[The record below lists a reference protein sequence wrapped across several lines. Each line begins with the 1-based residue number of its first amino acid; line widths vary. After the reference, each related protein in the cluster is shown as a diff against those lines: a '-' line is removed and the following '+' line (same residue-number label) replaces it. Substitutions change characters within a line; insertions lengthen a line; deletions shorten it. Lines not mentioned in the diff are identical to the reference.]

1 MRTTTV
7 TIYCI
12 VNPLGV
18 VCHAFS
24 NELAAKKD
32 MFDTF
37 LPLGEK
43 YSLEPVAFT
52 LDEEFVKRI
61 SLLMTKEFI
70 EELMKIL
77 SEK

>member
-24 NELAAKKD
+24 DEMAAKKD
-32 MFDTF
+32 MLNTF

-77 SEK
+77 AEK